1 MVLHFVLLLVA
12 LISILALGTFLGHR
26 EMFQEPSIQVIKDG
40 KAVVPGDTVQG
51 LENGQFRLDVGGPDE
66 LAFESGTWNGQLVV
80 KESALSMLSN
90 AQINGQIIIEDDG
103 ERAVVKPKATTTL
116 APVAPV
122 SSTPP
127 PVLAV
132 TTPTPTPTTST
143 TPPPQSGAPRATSL
157 PPTTT
162 PIPGAPQQDTKVFLD
177 NGQLRVGFDLE
188 KGATMFFLLPSTAGS
203 VHQTANLI
211 NDFDCGRMVQQ
222 SYYGNKDGTK
232 WPFPNGEKDW
242 RWNAVQAGDYLNQGS
257 VVRSYSSVENPKCFT
272 SVTTPR
278 HWITGELLDTV
289 TMMQQVCLQGDIVK
303 LSFNMSYSGTSSNA
317 PTNQELPAIFLWR
330 GLSRLAT
337 YTGEDPWKNRDLL
350 SLVPPVRDELQPDH
364 VEASENWAAF
374 VKEEDGWGV
383 GVYAPHATTMAYYVA
398 GDLQKLSQAGS
409 AFCSYL
415 SPLKRFAIAPG
426 FSTTYEVY
434 ITVGRIQDI
443 RNRFIDLR
451 TQLRSV
457 S

>member
-1 MVLHFVLLLVA
+1 MVLRVVLLIVA
-12 LISILALGTFLGHR
+12 LISILALGILLHNR
-26 EMFQEPSIQVIKDG
+26 EMFEEPSVQVLKDG
-40 KAVVPGDTVQG
+40 VALPVVPG

-66 LAFESGTWNGQLVV
+66 IAFESGSWNGQLVV

-103 ERAVVKPKATTTL
+103 EPAVKPKATTTM
-116 APVAPV
+116 APATTSAPATTTAAPV

-127 PVLAV
+127 PSVAV
-132 TTPTPTPTTST
+132 ATS
-143 TPPPQSGAPRATSL
+143 TPPPTR
-157 PPTTT
+157 PPTSMPPATT
-162 PIPGAPQQDTKVFLD
+162 PVPGAPQQETKVFLD

-188 KGATMFFLLPSTAGS
+188 KGAAMFFLLPSTAGN

-211 NDFDCGRMVQQ
+211 NDFDCGRLVQQ
-222 SYYGNKDGTK
+222 SYYGNKDGSK
-232 WPFPNGEKDW
+232 WPFPNGDKDW

-257 VVRSYSSVENPKCFT
+257 VVRSYSSMENPKCFT

-278 HWITGELLDTV
+278 HWITGELLESV

-303 LSFNMSYSGTSSNA
+303 LTFNMSYSGTASNA

-337 YTGEDPWKNRDLL
+337 YTGEDPWNNRDLL
-350 SLVPPVRDELQPDH
+350 SLVPPVREELQPDH

-374 VKEEDGWGV
+374 VKEDDGWGV

-398 GDLQKLSQAGS
+398 GDLQKLSQGGS

-426 FSTTYEVY
+426 FSTTYDVY
-434 ITVGRIQDI
+434 ITVGRVQEI

-451 TQLRSV
+451 NQSRSV

>member
-12 LISILALGTFLGHR
+12 LISILALGTLLRAR
-26 EMFQEPSIQVIKDG
+26 EMFEEPSVQVFQDG
-40 KAVVPGDTVQG
+40 NVVVPGM
-51 LENGQFRLDVGGPDE
+51 ENGQFRLDVGGPDE
-66 LAFESGTWNGQLVV
+66 VAFESGSWNGQLVV

-103 ERAVVKPKATTTL
+103 EPVVKPKPTTAAPPVTLAPASTTL
-116 APVAPV
+116 APASSSTTAPPV
-122 SSTPP
+122 TVTTTPP
-127 PVLAV
+127 PVM
-132 TTPTPTPTTST
+132 
-143 TPPPQSGAPRATSL
+143 R
-157 PPTTT
+157 PPTSVPPATT
-162 PIPGAPQQDTKVFLD
+162 PIPGAPQQETKVFLD

-188 KGATMFFLLPSTAGS
+188 RGAAMFFLLPSTPGS

-222 SYYGNKDGTK
+222 SYYGNKDGSK
-232 WPFPNGEKDW
+232 WPFPNGAKDW

-278 HWITGELLDTV
+278 HWITGELLDSV
-289 TMMQQVCLQGDIVK
+289 TMMQQVCLLENMVK
-303 LSFNMSYSGTSSNA
+303 LTFNMSYSGTGSNA

-330 GLSRLAT
+330 GLSKLAT
-337 YTGEDPWKNRDLL
+337 YTGEDPWNNRDLF
-350 SLVPPVRDELQPDH
+350 SLVPQVREELQPDH

-374 VKEEDGWGV
+374 VKEDDGWGV

-398 GDLQKLSQAGS
+398 GDLQKLSQGGS

-426 FSTTYEVY
+426 FSMSYEVY
-434 ITVGRIQDI
+434 ITVGNVQEI
-443 RNRFIDLR
+443 RNRFIDLHD
-451 TQLRSV
+451 QLRRSA